1 MRLIFLQNFID
12 VLRGK
17 KVYAKFLKK
26 KYDAVFSLG
35 NNCET
40 CIRLRD
46 DFLGADFESFLFN
59 WTAILDRDKFIELLG
74 TGGKKLLC
82 DNFEYT
88 NSNDML
94 YAKYF
99 KIGIHSRYKK
109 EELADNLKLQKE
121 AVDEIKSRLNHLA
134 EKTEI
139 LFNSN
144 KSILFVAKVLHKDFE
159 DDCNYIK
166 NLYNIILKN
175 ITYSDKRNFK
185 LLCIV
190 QKYDYDD
197 KKFKKLCLKFK
208 NFQKNRLEIKRV
220 KKFANL
226 GMKKGDRY
234 GWVKILKKEIFV

>member
-17 KVYAKFLKK
+17 KV
-26 KYDAVFSLG
+26 
-35 NNCET
+35 
-40 CIRLRD
+40 
-46 DFLGADFESFLFN
+46 
-59 WTAILDRDKFIELLG
+59 
-74 TGGKKLLC
+74 
-82 DNFEYT
+82 
-88 NSNDML
+88 

-166 NLYNIILKN
+166 NLYK
-175 ITYSDKRNFK
+175 
-185 LLCIV
+185 
-190 QKYDYDD
+190 
-197 KKFKKLCLKFK
+197 
-208 NFQKNRLEIKRV
+208 
-220 KKFANL
+220 
-226 GMKKGDRY
+226 DRKS
-234 GWVKILKKEIFV
+234 VV